1 MNDPKGDEQASDEQ
15 ASDEQASDE
24 QASDE
29 QASDERASDERASD
43 EQASD
48 ERASPPAGA
57 PPEVGS
63 EPRASAG
70 AGAGAGVEGAGAA
83 GGTDAPEGALSRRE
97 LRAVEPHYDRLQQLT
112 WGFAPLPVLRSAAE
126 TGLLAWLAE
135 REPDREASGPEAAD
149 ALDLHPGATTK
160 VLRALAG
167 MDLLEGDGER
177 FRMREGA
184 RPLFRPGSD
193 LDHTAALSHIFG
205 LSRAWAE
212 HLTGWLQSGDWPRPE
227 RSDRDVADFV
237 RAMRA
242 LAHGM
247 AGRLSDVLDLSDAR
261 DLVDVGGALGTFSL
275 ELCRVHPELRA
286 TVLDRP
292 DVVELTQDEIARY
305 GLTDRVGTQ
314 AGDYLQSPLPEADVV
329 LLANV
334 THQES
339 RADAAA
345 MVRRAAEALRPGG
358 QVVVLDFTLERDRSH
373 PLTGALFAINMRL
386 FGDTYAEAD
395 FRVWLADAGLE
406 EITRHDLSDL
416 KLVIT
421 ARKPR

>member
-1 MNDPKGDEQASDEQ
+1 M
-15 ASDEQASDE
+15 
-24 QASDE
+24 
-29 QASDERASDERASD
+29 
-43 EQASD
+43 
-48 ERASPPAGA
+48 
-57 PPEVGS
+57 
-63 EPRASAG
+63 
-70 AGAGAGVEGAGAA
+70 
-83 GGTDAPEGALSRRE
+83 
-97 LRAVEPHYDRLQQLT
+97 EPHYDRLQQLT

-135 REPDREASGPEAAD
+135 REPDREIGGTEAAD
-149 ALDLHPGATTK
+149 ALGLHPGATTK

-177 FRMREGA
+177 FRMRDGA
-184 RPLFRPGSD
+184 RPLFTPGSD

-227 RSDRDVADFV
+227 RSGRDVADFV
-237 RAMRA
+237 GAMRA

-247 AGRLSDVLDLSDAR
+247 AGRLSDVLDLSEAR
-261 DLVDVGGALGTFSL
+261 ELVDVGGALGTFSL

-292 DVVELTQDEIARY
+292 EVVEMTRDEIARY
-305 GLTDRVGTQ
+305 GLSHRVDTQ

-345 MVRRAAEALRPGG
+345 MVQRAAEALRPGG
-358 QVVVLDFTLERDRSH
+358 QVVVLDFTLEDDRSH

-406 EITRHDLSDL
+406 EITRHDLSDM

-421 ARKPR
+421 GRKPG